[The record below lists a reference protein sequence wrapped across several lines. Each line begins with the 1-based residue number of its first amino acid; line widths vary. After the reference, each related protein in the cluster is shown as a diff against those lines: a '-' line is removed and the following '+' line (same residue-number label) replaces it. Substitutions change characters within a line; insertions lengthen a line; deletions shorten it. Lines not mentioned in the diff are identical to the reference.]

1 VKVVQTS
8 AVSVQ
13 LFPGKMLIGLAT
25 RYDR

>member
-13 LFPGKMLIGLAT
+13 LFAGKMLIGLAT